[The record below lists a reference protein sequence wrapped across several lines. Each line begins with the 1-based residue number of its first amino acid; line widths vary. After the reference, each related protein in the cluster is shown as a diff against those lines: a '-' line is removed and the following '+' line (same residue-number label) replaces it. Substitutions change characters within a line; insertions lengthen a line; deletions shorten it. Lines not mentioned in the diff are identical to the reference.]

1 MAAQGHLSPASPI
14 FRDADTDWRD
24 LAAFEAQL
32 GLMRNAWGGYSLPQ
46 VAHRDPQPGGVPT
59 GLASAGDRIWAY
71 VIDVVAQTVLN
82 IAVSI
87 LVFPLL
93 LRGAS
98 QNTVLVVFYI
108 MSGLT
113 YFGYEI
119 LLTAVRGQT
128 IGKSKVNIEVVRR
141 SDASLPGLGESSI
154 RALVKAFTANSC
166 TWPVVLV
173 VWLLTPNR
181 FTLHDAAA
189 GTTVQ
194 RSF

>member
-14 FRDADTDWRD
+14 FRDADADWRD
-24 LAAFEAQL
+24 LAAFEQQL
-32 GLMRNAWGGYSLPQ
+32 GLTRNTWGGYSLPQ
-46 VAHRDPQPGGVPT
+46 VAHRDPQPGGVHT

-71 VIDVVAQTVLN
+71 VIDVVAHTVLN

-93 LRGAS
+93 LRGTS
-98 QNTVLVVFYI
+98 QNTVLVSFYI
-108 MSGLT
+108 LSAVT
-113 YFGYEI
+113 YFGYEV

-128 IGKSKVNIEVVRR
+128 MGKSKMNIEVVRKA
-141 SDASLPGLGESSI
+141 DGSLPGLGESSI

-166 TWPVVLV
+166 TWPVVLL

-189 GTTVQ
+189 GTMVQ